1 VTENNRHGVDL
12 VWRLNYS
19 AAFKAFRPCSRRR
32 LMFNKLLPREE
43 QYFTLFAQMT
53 SYINDAAKT
62 LVEMLSQRDGDYQEY
77 VQRIKSIEHACDD
90 LTHSVATRLNQSF
103 ITPFDREDIYMMSKA
118 LDDVVDLI
126 DGAARSVVMYDIHE
140 TTEAAKQ
147 LAGIIQRMAVQLH
160 EVVSILQKPK
170 GVTER
175 LVELHRLENEG
186 DDIYQRAVGAL
197 FHENR
202 DPLEVIKWKDVY
214 EKLEDTIDRSENVA
228 NIIEG
233 VIIKHS

>member
-1 VTENNRHGVDL
+1 M
-12 VWRLNYS
+12 
-19 AAFKAFRPCSRRR
+19 AFGR
-32 LMFNKLLPREE
+32 LLPREE

-53 SYINDAAKT
+53 SYINDAART
-62 LVEMLSQRDGDYQEY
+62 LVEMLSHHDGDYQEF

-90 LTHSVATRLNQSF
+90 LTHNVSTRLNQSF

-126 DGAARSVVMYDIHE
+126 DGAARAVVMYDIHE
-140 TTEAAKQ
+140 VTEPAKQ
-147 LAGIIQRMAVQLH
+147 LAGVIQRMALQLN

-175 LVELHRLENEG
+175 LIELHRLENEG
-186 DDIYQRAVGAL
+186 DDIYHRAVAAL
-197 FHENR
+197 FHDR
-202 DPLEVIKWKDVY
+202 GDPLEVLKWKDVY
-214 EKLEDTIDRSENVA
+214 EKLEAAIDRCENVA

>member
-1 VTENNRHGVDL
+1 
-12 VWRLNYS
+12 
-19 AAFKAFRPCSRRR
+19 
-32 LMFNKLLPREE
+32 MFNKLLPREE

-62 LVEMLSQRDGDYQEY
+62 LVEMLSQHDGDYEEY

-103 ITPFDREDIYMMSKA
+103 ITPYDREDIYMMSKA
-118 LDDVVDLI
+118 LDDIVDLI
-126 DGAARSVVMYDIHE
+126 DGAARAVVMYDIHE
-140 TTEAAKQ
+140 TTEPAKQ
-147 LAGIIQRMAVQLH
+147 LTGIIQRMALQLH
-160 EVVSILQKPK
+160 EVVSVLEKPK

-186 DDIYQRAVGAL
+186 DDVYQRAVGGL
-197 FHENR
+197 FHETR

-214 EKLEDTIDRSENVA
+214 EKLAAAIDRSENVA
-228 NIIEG
+228 NIIEC

>member
-1 VTENNRHGVDL
+1 M
-12 VWRLNYS
+12 
-19 AAFKAFRPCSRRR
+19 AFGKF
-32 LMFNKLLPREE
+32 LPREE
-43 QYFTLFAQMT
+43 QYFTLFAQMA
-53 SYINDAAKT
+53 SYINDAART
-62 LVEMLSQRDGDYQEY
+62 LVEMLAHHDGDYQEY

-90 LTHSVATRLNQSF
+90 LTHNVSTRLNQSF

-126 DGAARSVVMYDIHE
+126 DGAARAVVMYDIHE
-140 TTEAAKQ
+140 ATEPAKQ
-147 LAGIIQRMAVQLH
+147 LAGVIQRMALQLN
-160 EVVSILQKPK
+160 EVVAVLSKPK

-186 DDIYQRAVGAL
+186 DDIYHRAVAAL
-197 FHENR
+197 FHER
-202 DPLEVIKWKDVY
+202 GDPLEVLKWKDVY
-214 EKLEDTIDRSENVA
+214 EKLEAAIDRCENVA